1 MFRLFSVFSNG
12 KIKSALRRD
21 GVIVDVRNVH
31 EYDQGRVR
39 GSIHIPIDRISVSIE
54 RIRQMNKPIVVCAT
68 GDSRSSEAVRILK
81 QNGIKEVYNG
91 GSWERVLRLLNNIH

>member
-1 MFRLFSVFSNG
+1 MLNLFSGFGTS

-54 RIRQMNKPIVVCAT
+54 RIRQMNKPIVVCAA
-68 GDSRSSEAVRILK
+68 GDSRSSEAVRMLK
-81 QNGIKEVYNG
+81 QKGIKEVYNG
-91 GSWERVLRLLNNIH
+91 GSWERVLRLMNHL